1 VSDPKLLNESH
12 IFTLP
17 GKLPS
22 GCTAHCTSTNHNMIN
37 VFQGNKPFWLGD

>member
-1 VSDPKLLNESH
+1 VSNSELFDKSY
-12 IFTLP
+12 IFALK

-22 GCTAHCTSTNHNMIN
+22 GCTTHCTSTNHNMIN

>member
-1 VSDPKLLNESH
+1 VSYSKLLNESH

-22 GCTAHCTSTNHNMIN
+22 GSATHGASTNHNMIN
-37 VFQGNKPFWLGD
+37 VFQGN